1 MSWLELDD
9 YQLDAV
15 QRMKKGCVLCGE
27 VGSGK
32 SRTAL
37 AWYYLQ
43 QGGKLGGDKFVK
55 MKNPKPLYIITTAKK
70 RDDADWELEATLF
83 LISKETQTF
92 VVDSWN
98 NIAKYRKVSGA
109 YFIFDEQRVVGS
121 GAWVKAFLDITR
133 KNTWVLLSATPGD
146 KWEDYIPL
154 FVANGFYKNRTEFKY
169 EHLIYKP
176 FSKYPQV
183 IGYQR
188 EGKLMKLRKEIL
200 INMDDVR
207 TTVEHHEDIWCS
219 YDREAYLNIVR
230 TRKNPETGES
240 IKNAAEY
247 CYQLRK
253 VLNSDESRLKYL
265 VDILYLSASLIVF
278 YNFDYELEL
287 IKEYMKE
294 HKPWIPVAEWNGHKH
309 EPIPVSNNWLYL
321 VQYSAGAEGWNCIR
335 SYAMLFYSQTY
346 SYKTLKQAAG
356 RINRKNTPYTHLYY
370 YHLKSKA
377 GIDRAIEAAIKNKRQ
392 FNEKGFY
399 NG

>member
-15 QRMKKGCVLCGE
+15 NRMKKGCVLYGE

-32 SRTAL
+32 TRTAL

-43 QGGKLGGDKFVK
+43 QGGKLGDKYVW
-55 MKNPKPLYIITTAKK
+55 MKKPKPLYVITTAKK

-98 NIAKYRKVSGA
+98 NIAKYRKVTGA

-121 GAWVKAFLDITR
+121 GAWVKAFLDIAR

-207 TTVEHHEDIWCS
+207 TTVEHHEDVWCV
-219 YDREAYLNIVR
+219 YNRTEYLDIVR
-230 TRKNPETGES
+230 KRKDPETGEP

-247 CYQLRK
+247 CYLLRK
-253 VLNSDESRLKYL
+253 VLNSSRDRLLELHGIYMNYRR
-265 VDILYLSASLIVF
+265 VVVF
-278 YNFDYELEL
+278 YNFDYELEN
-287 IKEYMKE
+287 IMKYLDDRN
-294 HKPWIPVAEWNGHKH
+294 IIYAQWNGHKH
-309 EPIPVSNNWLYL
+309 EPIPNTDNWIYL
-321 VQYSAGAEGWNCIR
+321 VQYTAGAEGWNCTKTDT
-335 SYAMLFYSQTY
+335 MVFFSQTY

-356 RINRKNTPYTHLYY
+356 RINRKNTPYKDLYY
-370 YHLKSKA
+370 YHFKSKA

>member
-15 QRMKKGCVLCGE
+15 NRMKKGCVLCGE

-32 SRTAL
+32 TRTAL
-37 AWYYLQ
+37 AWYYIQ
-43 QGGKLGGDKFVK
+43 QGGKLGDKYVW
-55 MKNPKPLYIITTAKK
+55 MKNPKPLYVITTAKK

-83 LISKETQTF
+83 LISKEKQTF

-98 NIAKYRKVSGA
+98 NIAKYRKVAGA

-121 GAWVKAFLDITR
+121 GAWVKAFLDIAR

-183 IGYQR
+183 IGYQH

-207 TTVEHHEDIWCS
+207 TTIEHHVDVCCA
-219 YDREAYLNIVR
+219 YNRVDYLNIVR
-230 TRKNPETGES
+230 TRKNPETGEP

-247 CYQLRK
+247 CYLLRK
-253 VLNSDESRLKYL
+253 VLNSSRDRLLRLHEVYL
-265 VDILYLSASLIVF
+265 FHSRKVIVF
-278 YNFDYELEL
+278 YNFDYELEN
-287 IKEYMKE
+287 IMKYLDDRN
-294 HKPWIPVAEWNGHKH
+294 IVYAQWNGHKH
-309 EPIPVSNNWLYL
+309 EPIPDTDSWIYL
-321 VQYSAGAEGWNCIR
+321 VQYTAGAEGWNCTKTDT
-335 SYAMLFYSQTY
+335 MVFFSQTY

-356 RINRKNTPYTHLYY
+356 RINRKNTPYKDLYY
-370 YHLKSKA
+370 YHFKSKA